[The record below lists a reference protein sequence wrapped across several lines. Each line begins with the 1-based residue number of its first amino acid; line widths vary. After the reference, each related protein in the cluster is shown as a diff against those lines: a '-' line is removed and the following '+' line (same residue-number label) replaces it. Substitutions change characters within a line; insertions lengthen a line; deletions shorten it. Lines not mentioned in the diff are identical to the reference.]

1 MSWRTMF
8 GCFIALSCTHADAQ
22 NVYKCVAAG
31 GVVSYQS
38 APCEHGARETA
49 RWDAPPDPP
58 SRLHQ
63 SVANPERHASEPRF
77 TRTGSAHIARNAVKP
92 SACEAAKANR
102 DRTLERVGLKRT
114 FDLLSRLDEQVRN
127 ACR

>member
-1 MSWRTMF
+1 MHRRTVW
-8 GCFIALSCTHADAQ
+8 GSIIALLCMQAAAQ
-22 NVYKCVAAG
+22 NVYKCVAPG
-31 GVVSYQS
+31 GLVSYQS
-38 APCEHGARETA
+38 AACEQGARETA

-58 SRLHQ
+58 SPVR
-63 SVANPERHASEPRF
+63 PHASGAER
-77 TRTGSAHIARNAVKP
+77 RTPGSPASRTARAHIARDQAWP
-92 SACEAAKANR
+92 SACEAAKTNR

>member
-8 GCFIALSCTHADAQ
+8 GCVIALSCTHAAAQ
-22 NVYKCVAAG
+22 NVYKCVAAD

-38 APCEHGARETA
+38 APCEHGAREAA

-63 SVANPERHASEPRF
+63 SVSSQERPASGPRF
-77 TRTGSAHIARNAVKP
+77 MRTGSAHIARNAAKP
-92 SACEAAKANR
+92 SACEAAKVNR

>member
-8 GCFIALSCTHADAQ
+8 GCVIALSCTHAAAQ
-22 NVYKCVAAG
+22 NVYKCVAA

-38 APCEHGARETA
+38 APCEHGAREMA

-58 SRLHQ
+58 SRVHQ
-63 SVANPERHASEPRF
+63 PASGLERRASEPRT
-77 TRTGSAHIARNAVKP
+77 TRTGTAHIARNAVKP

>member
-1 MSWRTMF
+1 MSWRTVF
-8 GCFIALSCTHADAQ
+8 GCVIALSCAHAAAQ
-22 NVYKCVAAG
+22 NVYKCVAAS

-38 APCEHGARETA
+38 APCEHGAREAA

-63 SVANPERHASEPRF
+63 SVSSQERHASEPRF
-77 TRTGSAHIARNAVKP
+77 TRTGSAHIARNAAKP
-92 SACEAAKANR
+92 SACEAAKVNR